1 MAPRSVIAVTIGAV
15 VAVMVAV
22 PAGNFVWQSIYPRG
36 WTSPELVKQITALVV
51 LIAGGLAAGLY
62 LVEWRPRSPTR

>member
-36 WTSPELVKQITALVV
+36 
-51 LIAGGLAAGLY
+51 
-62 LVEWRPRSPTR
+62 